1 MKLAEIIKQQREFI
15 RALASQGESG
25 RAALRRYAKR
35 NPQIAEDVTRA
46 LAEVHL
52 ETTLPRKQDVV
63 TLYFDGAC
71 EPKNP
76 GGLISWGWFL
86 EANGG
91 EMIGSD
97 CGVDDRVGPDN
108 TNNVAEYMGLIAGL
122 EAALEGEVSHLH
134 VRGDS
139 RLVIKQMGGA
149 WGCHSERLRA
159 LYERAWD
166 LRDGFEQIGFEWIPR
181 ERNAQ
186 ADELARLALEDA
198 AAILEW

>member
-1 MKLAEIIKQQREFI
+1 MKKQAEIIEQQRAFI
-15 RALASQGESG
+15 RALAGQGESG

-46 LAEVHL
+46 LAKVPTEVR
-52 ETTLPRKQDVV
+52 EYEQAI
-63 TLYFDGAC
+63 LYFDGAC

-76 GGLISWGWFL
+76 GGLLSWGWFL
-86 EANGG
+86 EAKSG
-91 EMIGSD
+91 EMIGSE

-108 TNNVAEYMGLIAGL
+108 TNNVAEYLGLIAGL
-122 EAALEGEVSHLH
+122 EAALEGQVLRLH

-139 RLVIKQMGGA
+139 RLVIKQMRGA

-166 LRDGFEQIGFEWIPR
+166 LRDGFEQIGFEWVPR

-198 AAILEW
+198 AAI